1 MTSSNQPLP
10 GGMAARGAV
19 DLAAV
24 AQAREQ
30 QRQAAER
37 AAHGVPTSGATIID
51 VTTADF
57 QTEVIDR
64 SFQAPVVIDLWATW
78 CGPCK
83 QLSPILEKLAVE
95 AGGRWILAKVD
106 VDAEPQIA
114 QAFQVQ
120 SVPTVVAIIKGQPVP
135 MFQGAVPEQQL
146 RTILDELI
154 KVAAENGVAA
164 EVADG
169 APEPEEDDLDD
180 PLYDAASDA
189 FDAGDW
195 DGAVAAYEQILAAN
209 PADQDAHV
217 GLARVRLMKRME
229 GLDAAEMESAAA
241 DPTDVSQVCRAADF
255 EMAAGN
261 ETAAFNLLINSVR
274 VTTGDDRS
282 VVKDHLLELF
292 TLLPANDP
300 AVARARGQLANALF

>member
-37 AAHGVPTSGATIID
+37 AAQGLPMSSGTVID

-57 QTEVIDR
+57 QAEVIDR
-64 SFQAPVVIDLWATW
+64 SFQVPVVIDLWATW

-83 QLSPILEKLAVE
+83 QLSPLLEKLATE
-95 AGGRWILAKVD
+95 AGGRWVLAKVD

-146 RTILDELI
+146 RTILDELV
-154 KVAAENGVAA
+154 KVAAENGVSAEVTDVAQDA
-164 EVADG
+164 EVA
-169 APEPEEDDLDD
+169 DLDD

-189 FDAGDW
+189 FDAGEW
-195 DGAVAAYEQILAAN
+195 DNAIAAYEQILVAN
-209 PADQDAHV
+209 PADQDAQV
-217 GLARVRLMKRME
+217 GIARVRLMKRID
-229 GLDAAEMESAAA
+229 GLDAADLQSAAV
-241 DPTDVSQVCRAADF
+241 DPTDVSSVCRAADF

-261 ETAAFNLLINSVR
+261 ETAAFTLLINSVR
-274 VTTGDDRS
+274 VTTGDDRQ

-300 AVARARGQLANALF
+300 AVAHARSQLANALF